1 MASKVPY
8 LCFEWYLTGD
18 PKKMC
23 IYFWNWDINAKL
35 KEKNE
40 KKNDMALNIPKNF
53 ATIFDHQLDLF
64 KTYN

>member
-18 PKKMC
+18 QKKMC

-40 KKNDMALNIPKNF
+40 KKKWYGFKYSKKFCNNF
-53 ATIFDHQLDLF
+53 WSPAWSI
-64 KTYN
+64 